1 MPFCK
6 QHPQLLANYYYLEQ
20 PAKRVCVLCKVNNSL
35 LFTTTA
41 LANLMRSS
49 AIGVP
54 EGENIAMSRHEAL
67 SLLSEKVRGDYGSE
81 DEELIRE
88 MMKRVQE

>member
-1 MPFCK
+1 
-6 QHPQLLANYYYLEQ
+6 
-20 PAKRVCVLCKVNNSL
+20 
-35 LFTTTA
+35 
-41 LANLMRSS
+41 MRSS

-67 SLLSEKVRGDYGSE
+67 SLLSEKVRGDYGRD